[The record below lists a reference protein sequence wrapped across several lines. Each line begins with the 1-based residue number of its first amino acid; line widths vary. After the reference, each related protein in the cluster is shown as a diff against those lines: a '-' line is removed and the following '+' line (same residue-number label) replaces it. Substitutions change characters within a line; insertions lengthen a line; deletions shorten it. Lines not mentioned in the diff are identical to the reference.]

1 MEICFGVYIPYMQ
14 EQVRLIGGTKPCSP
28 KSMFRH
34 TSLQY
39 PLGTNDFTTYRP
51 IVVIERNLRVKDRNN
66 KS

>member
-14 EQVRLIGGTKPCSP
+14 EQVRLVGGTKPCSP
-28 KSMFRH
+28 KGMSRRI
-34 TSLQY
+34 SLQY
-39 PLGTNDFTTYRP
+39 PLETNDFTTCRP